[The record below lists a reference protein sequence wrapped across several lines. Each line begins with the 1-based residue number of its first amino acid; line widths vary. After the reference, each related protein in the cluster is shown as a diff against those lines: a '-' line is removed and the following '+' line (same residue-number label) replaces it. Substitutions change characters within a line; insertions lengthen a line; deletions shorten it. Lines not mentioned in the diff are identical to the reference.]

1 MRIIKLLCLLFIL
14 SSCNKY
20 LGVVDKDYIPTEELD
35 DIFAN
40 DIDRSNQTEILEI
53 KKIIYPS
60 DNFQVGDISSIKI
73 KKIISL
79 DESSAIYFEKDK
91 IYFTKQGELIIFD
104 LSESKEILKIDLD
117 IDKEEKIIKIFDYS
131 SKKFILS
138 NKSKL
143 FLLEDSKVTLIANF
157 DKFINDQT
165 ILNDEK
171 LLIFTVF
178 GDLYEINLIKYTSD
192 FKGKFP
198 TNHGVNIKSE
208 NYIYKN
214 QISHLFNSGTLI
226 FLSQSDYNL
235 ETNYFLEDL
244 NILSSFG
251 YFEEFIDA
259 PFSHNNYLYF
269 IERSGLIAVFN
280 PLESKFLWETEII
293 SSIKDFN
300 FSEDGNLLL
309 LTNKQVLIIDNFGNL
324 ITVLEH
330 TNEAPLK
337 LISEKD
343 KILIIDEKGIDIL
356 DLKSGSRINFLKNKF
371 DGVVEYIYFNSNSY
385 IRDSKELYKLSE

>member
-91 IYFTKQGELIIFD
+91 IYFTKQGDLIIFD

-143 FLLEDSKVTLIANF
+143 FLLEDSKATLIANF

-165 ILNDEK
+165 ILSDEK

-371 DGVVEYIYFNSNSY
+371 DGVVEYIHFISNSY

>member
-1 MRIIKLLCLLFIL
+1 M
-14 SSCNKY
+14 
-20 LGVVDKDYIPTEELD
+20 
-35 DIFAN
+35 
-40 DIDRSNQTEILEI
+40 
-53 KKIIYPS
+53 
-60 DNFQVGDISSIKI
+60 
-73 KKIISL
+73 
-79 DESSAIYFEKDK
+79 
-91 IYFTKQGELIIFD
+91 
-104 LSESKEILKIDLD
+104 
-117 IDKEEKIIKIFDYS
+117 
-131 SKKFILS
+131 
-138 NKSKL
+138 
-143 FLLEDSKVTLIANF
+143 
-157 DKFINDQT
+157 
-165 ILNDEK
+165 
-171 LLIFTVF
+171 
-178 GDLYEINLIKYTSD
+178 IKYTSD

-198 TNHGVNIKSE
+198 TNHGINIKSE

-226 FLSQSDYNL
+226 FLNQSDYNL

-309 LTNKQVLIIDNFGNL
+309 LTNNQVLIIDNFGNL

-371 DGVVEYIYFNSNSY
+371 DGVVEYIHFNSNSY